1 MKKTETPK
9 VEFKNVI
16 PEKIDIIRRYQKQK
30 DFAIKLRQVKINNWL
45 KNEEIYNGVLQKSL
59 LTRSNLHAPIMF
71 EGVQNMSAKIGQAP
85 DVEFDTIPEG
95 DENAEELMKHV
106 VKEDL
111 KESGWNLIY
120 ENGKIEGGIYG
131 RGVWKVIP
139 GNDKNTIELV
149 DTLSF
154 LIDPLAKNTKDA
166 LYCGQQFIYKTIE
179 EIEDEADEMEYDT
192 EEISKLKE
200 YKVPSDIQTSSNT
213 EESQKNIRLQNMGLS
228 NTNMYGSKVAE
239 LTEWYSYN
247 KDNELMIDTVAND
260 VYLLRHK
267 KAEESGLERNPFIS
281 PGTYTRGITFW
292 CPSVADLYRDTNLAY
307 NCTLN
312 QAIDNN
318 TYRNFNMLL
327 VDSATGFKQSS
338 LIMRPNGVSSIQVP
352 VGKSIKDV
360 AFPLEVPEI
369 SSALATGQNIKQITD
384 SASGLAPAQMQ
395 GKGGKVSVTMQA
407 KLNADVEARITVM
420 KRNYTE
426 ACEELYQ
433 FMADITA
440 KRLTKPRKVKIFGY
454 KSITINNVTKKNF
467 KDVKLVARA
476 VPAEDSVQNKAIKQK
491 AKMDLFMAFKDD
503 PKVTGQLAM
512 RRSVAKSFDIE
523 PDEIESWFTA
533 EEQPQPQPQQ
543 PAMPQQQQGEQ
554 KAPTDATPLLGAT
567 QSGAQAQ
574 VPKMI

>member
-9 VEFKNVI
+9 VEYKNVI
-16 PEKIDIIRRYQKQK
+16 PEKVDIILRYQKKK
-30 DFAIKLRQVKINNWL
+30 DFAIKFRQVKINNWL
-45 KNEEIYNGVLQKSL
+45 KSEEIYNGVLQKSL
-59 LTRSNLHAPIMF
+59 LTRSNLHAPILF

-139 GNDKNTIELV
+139 GNDKNTVELV

-239 LTEWYSYN
+239 ITEWYSYN

-267 KAEESGLERNPFIS
+267 KAEESGLERNPFIA

-307 NCTLN
+307 DCTLN

-433 FMADITA
+433 LMADITA

-454 KSITINNVTKKNF
+454 KTITINDVTKKNF

-533 EEQPQPQPQQ
+533 EEQPQPQQ
-543 PAMPQQQQGEQ
+543 PAMPQQQPGEQ

-574 VPKMI
+574 VPKQI